1 MRFIEMHCKI
11 PEGPKGT
18 VGQPIRL
25 AGYQEDFIYA
35 VYDNHVP
42 TKTAILSMAR
52 KNAKTA
58 TIAALVIVHI
68 AGPEAVQNSRISSGA
83 RSKKQAAEVYNYASK
98 MVATSPKLGPLIKPV
113 PSGKKLIGLPMNVE
127 YEALAAEGTTAHGGS
142 PIVAILDEVGQVKG
156 PNDDFFEAI
165 ITSQGAYDDALLIVI
180 STQAPTDA
188 AMLSVMIDDAE
199 TSQDPSIVCH
209 VYRAPDE
216 CELMDETA
224 WAAAN
229 PAMGLFRSKADVAN
243 QARKAVRMPSSE
255 GPFRVLYLNQ
265 RVNMNSPFVSAAI
278 WKKGNREPGPF
289 VGPVYGGLDLSSTT
303 DLTSLVLTNRQAD
316 GLHVRPY
323 FWMPRDTVLEA
334 KKRDRAPYDVW
345 VKKGLLRT
353 TPGKVIDYDFVARD
367 IGVICADLDIAMIAF
382 DRWRMDRMKSALER
396 QEVEL
401 PLVAFGQGFASMS
414 PALDAL
420 ESDLLQEQL
429 FHGGHPVLA
438 MCAANAV
445 AVEDAAENR
454 KLDKAKATGRID
466 GMQALAMAE
475 GVETMTA
482 TTETSVD
489 EWIASLRA
497 SAAA

>member
-1 MRFIEMHCKI
+1 MRFIEKHCKI

-18 VGQPIRL
+18 VGKPIVL
-25 AGYQEDFIYA
+25 AGFQEDFIYA

-98 MVATSPKLGPLIKPV
+98 MVSLSPTLAPIIKPV
-113 PSGKKLIGLPMNVE
+113 PSGKKLIGLLMNTE

-216 CELMDETA
+216 CELEDEEA

-229 PAMGLFRSKADVAN
+229 PAMGLFRSKDDVAN

-278 WKKGNREPGPF
+278 WKKGNREPSEF

-303 DLTSLVLTNRQAD
+303 DLTAFVLTNRQAD

-345 VKKGLLRT
+345 VKQGLLRT

-367 IGVICADLDIAMIAF
+367 IGEICADLDIAMIAF

-401 PLVAFGQGFASMS
+401 PLIPFGQGFASMS

-429 FHGGHPVLA
+429 FHGGHAVLA

-489 EWIASLRA
+489 DWIASLRA

>member
-1 MRFIEMHCKI
+1 MRFIEKHCKV
-11 PEGPKGT
+11 PEGPAVK
-18 VGQPIRL
+18 VGKPIDL
-25 AGYQEDFIYA
+25 APFQEDFIYA
-35 VYDNHVP
+35 VYDNQVP
-42 TKTAILSMAR
+42 TRTAILSMAR

-68 AGPEAVQNSRISSGA
+68 AGPEAIQNSRISSGA

-98 MVATSPKLGPLIKPV
+98 MIALSPTLRPIIKPI
-113 PSGKKLIGLPMNVE
+113 PSGKKLVGLLMNVE
-127 YEALAAEGTTAHGGS
+127 YEALAAEGSTAHGGS
-142 PIVAILDEVGQVKG
+142 PVVAILDEVGQVKG

-165 ITSQGAYDDALLIVI
+165 ITSQGAYDNPLLIVI

-199 TSQDPSIVCH
+199 TSKDPTIVCH

-216 CELMDETA
+216 CELHDETA

-229 PAMGLFRSKADVAN
+229 PAMGLFRSKADVADK
-243 QARKAVRMPSSE
+243 ARKAERMPSSE
-255 GPFRVLYLNQ
+255 GSFRVLYLNQ
-265 RVNMNSPFVSAAI
+265 RVNMFSPFVSAKV
-278 WKKGNREPGPF
+278 WKKCNAQPKEF
-289 VGPVYGGLDLSSTT
+289 TGPVYGGLDLSSNK
-303 DLTSLVLTNRQAD
+303 DLTALVLTNRQAD

-345 VKKGLLRT
+345 VKQGLLRT
-353 TPGKVIDYDFVARD
+353 TPGKVVDYDFVARD
-367 IGVICADLDIAMIAF
+367 IGVLTAGLDIALIGF

-401 PLVAFGQGFASMS
+401 PLVQFGQGFASMS

-429 FHGGHPVLA
+429 FHGAHPVLA

-454 KLDKAKATGRID
+454 KLDKEKATGRID
-466 GMQALAMAE
+466 GMVALAMAE

-482 TTETSVD
+482 ETETSVD
-489 EWIASLRA
+489 DWIASLRA
-497 SAAA
+497 GAAA